1 MLDESFVLKV
11 HKSSRQMLN
20 EVYAAPGGVDSWW
33 WRCFKKWNFRG
44 NLFDLKLSAR
54 LVSLV
59 IFSSINRSPIEFS
72 LIQKDITRWRSKL
85 YLHVPRSSYTYTWTW
100 ESFESSSRSN
110 YDESIPFG
118 TRQSALAHWTFWNV
132 CHFYFFT
139 KWHIKPVEAAKWC
152 EATKKSSNTIGTM
165 FIWLL
170 YCYRVVKMSC
180 IRWRYTLCTL
190 MLIHLCICRLA

>member
-1 MLDESFVLKV
+1 MKFMLLPEELIV
-11 HKSSRQMLN
+11 
-20 EVYAAPGGVDSWW
+20 GG
-33 WRCFKKWNFRG
+33 G
-44 NLFDLKLSAR
+44 AGTLFDLKLQAC
-54 LVSLV
+54 LVLSI

-85 YLHVPRSSYTYTWTW
+85 YLHVPRSSYTYITFTW
-100 ESFESSSRSN
+100 ESSESSSRSN